1 MHFSRRFG
9 LKEYQK
15 RYAFLFG
22 DLCRK
27 EIQTKENL
35 RKSYIIV
42 DDWDMMG
49 SSQTTLLTGNPQQ
62 FAMKPHPRHV
72 KAMFGLPFAGGECTL
87 KVRREKHSLCYF

>member
-42 DDWDMMG
+42 DDWDMMCL
-49 SSQTTLLTGNPQQ
+49 SHNSC
-62 FAMKPHPRHV
+62 V
-72 KAMFGLPFAGGECTL
+72 
-87 KVRREKHSLCYF
+87 